1 MRVVHA
7 HWSTGSGRLLLW
19 GEDSTLPAAAP
30 RRPGRRPRV
39 ARLRP
44 HPFACSAEHL
54 RDVAAVLAHPIEDG
68 DDAGESILLLPSSQ
82 DGPCCSP
89 GLLRDEPTAAEGP
102 AGLAPWSV
110 PALAL
115 APEGALDL
123 LLALPA
129 GSPGAGAPEVAV
141 GAGLRLLAEV
151 AKLAIEVVAQGR
163 VAPALES
170 RDGRWMAL
178 WRPWR
183 LGDDAAGKLEL
194 LSGALPPLGRAA
206 LETRRFAEAEK
217 AARKA
222 GWERTPAPPARAILE
237 DLLAAL
243 VDRLA
248 RDALGGRRLAPAR
261 RGRRPKVLPA
271 AEAWLLALAAP
282 EATVSGTGEDDLANL
297 QAELDAWLG
306 GAADEARGSFR
317 TCFRLMAP
325 VEGDSS
331 SADDDSWQVD
341 FLLQALDDPSL
352 LVPAEKVWKTRRGA
366 LTVLERRLENPQ
378 EHLLGELGRASSL
391 YPALEAALRS
401 ARPAALALSTEGAW
415 SFLREAAPLLEQ
427 SGFGVLVP
435 AWWKKPTARLG
446 VKARVRAA
454 SDGAATSSGLLEQAL
469 AFLSQRT
476 TGGEMSAVELLRVGL
491 GVEGSPAGLPVVGLE
506 ADGRLGELLAGEAR
520 LRPRKTPRGFRGRLR
535 PYQQRGLAWLA
546 FLGEQGLGACLA
558 DDMGLGKTVQVLALL
573 VAERA
578 SRRRR
583 TAPLGPTLLVCPMSV
598 VGNWQREAERFAPG
612 LAVYVHHGPDRLAGD
627 ALADG
632 ALDSRPAPGGGAL
645 GRSGDG
651 GAAMSFWS
659 DLSLFP
665 ASTRELQTVCSCPD
679 WANPCKHL
687 AATCYILAERFDE
700 DPFLIF
706 AWRGRTQEELV
717 ERLRALRGATLP
729 PTDTG
734 AEAAAGASPPN
745 ELQPLGDCL
754 EGFFETAVDL
764 CALHTELRPPEIPDA
779 VLRQVG
785 PAPVEL
791 RGVNLADLLAPA
803 WPLLSEAARARAL
816 EEEE

>member
-89 GLLRDEPTAAEGP
+89 DLLRDEPTAAEGP

-206 LETRRFAEAEK
+206 IEPRRFAEAEK

-317 TCFRLMAP
+317 TCFRLMPP

-435 AWWKKPTARLG
+435 AWWKKPAARLG

-454 SDGAATSSGLLEQAL
+454 SDGAATSSGLLGQDGLCAFEWSAALGEEKLSLAELRRLASLKVPLVKTRGQWVEVRRDEIEQAL

-491 GVEGSPAGLPVVGLE
+491 GVEDSPAGLPVVGLE

-627 ALADG
+627 AFAGEVAKADLVITTYALAARD
-632 ALDSRPAPGGGAL
+632 
-645 GRSGDG
+645 
-651 GAAMSFWS
+651 
-659 DLSLFP
+659 
-665 ASTRELQTVCSCPD
+665 RER
-679 WANPCKHL
+679 L
-687 AATCYILAERFDE
+687 AATTWHRVVLDE
-700 DPFLIF
+700 ARSVSRPK
-706 AWRGRTQEELV
+706 RP
-717 ERLRALRGATLP
+717 RAHRSSCSRSRPGAPGST
-729 PTDTG
+729 
-734 AEAAAGASPPN
+734 SP
-745 ELQPLGDCL
+745 
-754 EGFFETAVDL
+754 
-764 CALHTELRPPEIPDA
+764 R
-779 VLRQVG
+779 
-785 PAPVEL
+785 
-791 RGVNLADLLAPA
+791 
-803 WPLLSEAARARAL
+803 RAR
-816 EEEE
+816 